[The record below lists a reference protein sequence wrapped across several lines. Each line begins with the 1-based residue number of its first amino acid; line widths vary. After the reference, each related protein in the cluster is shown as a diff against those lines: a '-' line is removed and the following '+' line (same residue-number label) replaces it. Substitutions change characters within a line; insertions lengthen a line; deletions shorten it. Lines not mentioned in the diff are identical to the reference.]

1 MKICFKKT
9 RDTVD
14 HFQVSLKMMTKDF
27 KKKLNISLLKY
38 DFQMNIPSEL

>member
-27 KKKLNISLLKY
+27 KKKISLLKY